1 MIEFIHVPITLDAA
15 AGDESPRTI
24 TGVAVPW
31 DTVAVVSSGEK
42 VSFKRGAFDLTAK
55 APKLLEGHDMSQLRG
70 VVTELVEAE
79 EGLLFTAKFANTR
92 ASDEAIELVKA
103 GAYDSVSVGAMPI
116 KYKYDSKGVMVVSS
130 AIIHEIS
137 LVAQPAFKDAV
148 ITEIAASNPDADE
161 TPTPDIPEEEPMSN
175 ENPAVEASAEIVPTA
190 PLFAQAARPFKLPTA
205 AEYIAAQLA
214 GGATQQE
221 FNARLRAAAPDVVT
235 GDLDGILP
243 TPIVAPVYNGLIGR
257 RNLIDALGTKAMPQG
272 GKVFIR
278 PSVTTHTTI
287 GASNGEN
294 VALDSGTFVV
304 TDNQVTKSVYGGFVQ
319 LSEEAQDWSQPEV
332 LSLIID
338 DMAREYAKQTETAVE
353 TAFEAGIT
361 AEEALTDAEDPA
373 AWAAFV
379 WNASQTVLQDSS
391 HLPTHL
397 FVDPSYWAALGQ
409 LCDEQGRPLF
419 PQMGPMNAF
428 GAVTPGNLNGM
439 AFGLSV
445 CVLPYLP
452 AGFVA
457 VGNADGFEVFEQMKG
472 AISVE
477 ASDGSLSRYIKFRGY
492 LASLMIDANKFVKRE
507 V

>member
-1 MIEFIHVPITLDAA
+1 M
-15 AGDESPRTI
+15 
-24 TGVAVPW
+24 
-31 DTVAVVSSGEK
+31 
-42 VSFKRGAFDLTAK
+42 FKRGAFDVNAK
-55 APKLLEGHDMSQLRG
+55 APKLLENHDMTQLRG
-70 VVTELVEAE
+70 VITELADDAS
-79 EGLLFTAKFANTR
+79 GLLFTAKFANTR

-103 GAYDSVSVGAMPI
+103 GAYDSVSVGAIPV
-116 KYKYDSKGVMVVSS
+116 KFKYDKDGTMVVSK
-130 AIIHEIS
+130 ANLVEIS
-137 LVAQPAFKDAV
+137 LVAMPAFPDAV
-148 ITEIAASNPDADE
+148 ITEIAASQPDEESEEEVVEPQPQDISE
-161 TPTPDIPEEEPMSN
+161 EETMSTDTPT
-175 ENPAVEASAEIVPTA
+175 VEASAEIVPTT
-190 PLFAQAARPFKLPTA
+190 PLFAAARREYKLPTA

-214 GGATQQE
+214 GGTVTQE

-235 GDLDGILP
+235 SDLDGILP
-243 TPIVAPVYNGLIGR
+243 TPIVQPVFNSLIGR

-294 VALDSGTFVV
+294 VPLDSGTFVV

-332 LSLIID
+332 LSLILD

-353 TAFEAGIT
+353 TAFNAGISAT
-361 AEEALTDAEDPA
+361 EALTDAESPA
-373 AWAAFV
+373 DWAAFV
-379 WNASQTVLQDSS
+379 WNASQTILEDSS

-397 FVDPSYWAALGQ
+397 FVNPSYWAALGQ
-409 LCDEQGRPLF
+409 LCDDSGRPLF
-419 PQMGPMNAF
+419 PQLAPMNAF
-428 GAVTPGNLNGM
+428 GNVTPGNLNGT

-445 CVLPYLP
+445 VVLPYLS

-457 VGNADGFEVFEQMKG
+457 VGNAMGFEVFEQAKG

-477 ASDGSLSRYIKFRGY
+477 AADGSLSRYIKFRGY
-492 LASLMIDANKFVKRE
+492 LASLMIDDNMFVKRT

>member
-1 MIEFIHVPITLDAA
+1 
-15 AGDESPRTI
+15 
-24 TGVAVPW
+24 
-31 DTVAVVSSGEK
+31 
-42 VSFKRGAFDLTAK
+42 
-55 APKLLEGHDMSQLRG
+55 MSEQ
-70 VVTELVEAE
+70 
-79 EGLLFTAKFANTR
+79 
-92 ASDEAIELVKA
+92 
-103 GAYDSVSVGAMPI
+103 
-116 KYKYDSKGVMVVSS
+116 
-130 AIIHEIS
+130 
-137 LVAQPAFKDAV
+137 
-148 ITEIAASNPDADE
+148 
-161 TPTPDIPEEEPMSN
+161 TPT
-175 ENPAVEASAEIVPTA
+175 VEASAEIVPTT
-190 PLFAQAARPFKLPTA
+190 PLYAQAARPFKLPTA

-214 GGATQQE
+214 GGTVTQE

-243 TPIVAPVYNGLIGR
+243 TPIVAPVYNGLVGR

-304 TDNQVTKSVYGGFVQ
+304 TDNQVTKEVYGGYVQ

-332 LSLIID
+332 LSLILD
-338 DMAREYAKQTETAVE
+338 DMARVYAKQTETAVE
-353 TAFEAGIT
+353 TAFNTAIT
-361 AEEALTDAEDPA
+361 AEEPLTDAEDPA

-379 WNASQTVLQDSS
+379 WNASQTILEDSS
-391 HLPTHL
+391 HTPTHL
-397 FVDPSYWAALGQ
+397 FVNPSYWAALGQ

-419 PQMGPMNAF
+419 PQVGPMNAF
-428 GAVTPGNLNGM
+428 GNVTPGNLNGM

-445 CVLPYLP
+445 VVLPYLSS
-452 AGFVA
+452 GFVA

-492 LASLMIDANKFVKRE
+492 LASLMIDSNKFVKRE